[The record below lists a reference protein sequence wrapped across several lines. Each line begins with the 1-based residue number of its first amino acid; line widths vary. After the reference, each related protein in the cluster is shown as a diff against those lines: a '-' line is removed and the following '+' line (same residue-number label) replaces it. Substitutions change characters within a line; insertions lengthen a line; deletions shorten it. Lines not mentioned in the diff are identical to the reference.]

1 MKRIKTA
8 RTATGLLA
16 MVALVAGVNL
26 GVLKSDAFSPLVL
39 VPLIVGVAA
48 AIAWVVLILA
58 SIGKESSR
66 EGKSLYG
73 LGAVVSSA
81 MFLGICVV
89 VYSFAQHANKSWDL
103 TKEGRRDLSP
113 QTIQVLQ
120 TLDQDVSVVA
130 FFIQVEDELVSIA
143 RDKTRRFLDQCN
155 RYTSRLKVEFLD
167 PQVDRARLEA
177 LKITHA
183 STQGTVVLTCG
194 VNQKVIM
201 LSGASPRL
209 EERDFTNALINV
221 VRKSRPKIGFLTGHG
236 ERSIDDPDT
245 KNGGA
250 MLKQLLD
257 AESYQAERMAI
268 KIGNA
273 EIPAG
278 YDAIVIN
285 GLGIGGAQ
293 SDLHPEEIRAL
304 DEYLDRGGRLLVLLD
319 PWRRVASAAAA
330 EQLVPWLSRR
340 LGILVGADMA
350 VSPETKWNI
359 EMSADGSPFGERPNQ
374 TDFLG
379 CYNANHRITKNTDQ
393 KLVFSVAR
401 TVSAAEKLPE
411 NVVATELIRTTPN
424 FYAESDIETLLT
436 AGKAAK
442 TPGER
447 NGPLPLAVAA
457 TLKTDFALN
466 DSGQTRDARVV
477 VAGNSAFASNAQ
489 IHLPGNLNFT
499 LNVVAWLTE
508 SEDLIAI
515 RPTGKEDPAI
525 VLSEG
530 DQRTVVYVAVLGTVQ
545 AVVAA
550 GLIAYAL
557 RRKYQ

>member
-1 MKRIKTA
+1 MKRIRTA
-8 RTATGLLA
+8 RTATGLVAL
-16 MVALVAGVNL
+16 VALVAGVNL
-26 GVLKSDAFSPLVL
+26 GVLKSNAFSPLVL
-39 VPLIVGVAA
+39 APLAVGAMA
-48 AIAWVVLILA
+48 GIAWVVLTLTTI
-58 SIGKESSR
+58 SKESSR

-73 LGAVVSSA
+73 LGAVVSSVL
-81 MFLGICVV
+81 FLGICAV
-89 VYSFAQHANKSWDL
+89 VYAFAQHANKSWDL

-113 QTIQVLQ
+113 QTVQVLQ
-120 TLDQDVSVVA
+120 TLDQDVSVTA

-155 RYTSRLKVEFLD
+155 RYTSHLKIEFLD
-167 PQVDRARLEA
+167 PQVDRARLDA
-177 LKITHA
+177 LVKTLA
-183 STQGTVVLTCG
+183 SAQGTVVLTCG

-201 LSGASPRL
+201 LSGGSPRL

-236 ERSIDDPDT
+236 ERSIDDPDS
-245 KNGGA
+245 KNGGS

-257 AESYQAERMAI
+257 AESYQPERMAI
-268 KIGNA
+268 RISNA
-273 EIPAG
+273 EIPPE

-319 PWRRVASAAAA
+319 PWRKVASMAAT

-340 LGILVGADMA
+340 LGIVAGADMA

-359 EMSADGSPFGERPNQ
+359 EMSADGSPFGERPNESA
-374 TDFLG
+374 FLG
-379 CYNANHRITKNTDQ
+379 CYNAGHRITKNTDQ

-401 TVSAAEKLPE
+401 TVGAAEKLPE

-424 FYAESDIETLLT
+424 FYAESDIEMLFT
-436 AGKAAK
+436 AGKAVK
-442 TPGER
+442 TPVER
-447 NGPLPLAVAA
+447 EGPLPLAVAA
-457 TLKTDFALN
+457 TVKTDFALN

-477 VAGNSAFASNAQ
+477 VVGNSAFASNGQ
-489 IHLPGNLNFT
+489 IRLPGNLNFM
-499 LNVVAWLTE
+499 LNVIAWLTE
-508 SEDLIAI
+508 NEDLIAI

-525 VLSEG
+525 ILSEG

-545 AVVAA
+545 AVIAA

>member
-1 MKRIKTA
+1 MRRINTA
-8 RTATGLLA
+8 RTVTGLAAL
-16 MVALVAGVNL
+16 VALVAGVNL

-39 VPLIVGVAA
+39 VPLAVGIVAG
-48 AIAWVVLILA
+48 IAWVVLILTTI
-58 SIGKESSR
+58 SKESSR

-73 LGAVVSSA
+73 LGAVVSSVL
-81 MFLGICVV
+81 FLGICVV
-89 VYSFAQHANKSWDL
+89 IYAFAEHMGKSWDL
-103 TKEGRRDLSP
+103 TKEGRRNLSP

-120 TLDQDVSVVA
+120 TLDQDVAVTAS
-130 FFIQVEDELVSIA
+130 FIQVEDELVSIA
-143 RDKTRRFLDQCN
+143 HGKTKRFLDQCG
-155 RYTSRLKVEFLD
+155 RYTSHLKVEFLD
-167 PQVDRARLEA
+167 PQLAPERLTA
-177 LKITHA
+177 MKVTHA

-201 LSGASPRL
+201 LSGGSPRL

-236 ERSIDDPDT
+236 ERSIDEGDT
-245 KNGGA
+245 KNGGS
-250 MLKQLLD
+250 MLKQLLE
-257 AESYQAERMAI
+257 AESYQPERMAI
-268 KIGNA
+268 RISDPEITA
-273 EIPAG
+273 E

-285 GLGIGGAQ
+285 GLGVGGAQ

-304 DEYLDRGGRLLVLLD
+304 DEYVDRGGRVLVLLD
-319 PWRRVASAAAA
+319 PWRKLASSAAS
-330 EQLVPWLSRR
+330 EQLVPWLARR
-340 LGILVGADMA
+340 LGIVVGGDMA
-350 VSPETKWNI
+350 VSPESRWNI
-359 EMSADGSPFGERPNQ
+359 EMSADGSAFGERPNES
-374 TDFLG
+374 DFLG
-379 CYNANHRITKNTDQ
+379 CYNAGHRITKNSDQ

-401 TVSAAEKLPE
+401 TVSAAEKVPA

-424 FYAESDIETLLT
+424 FYAEQDIEMLFT

-442 TPGER
+442 APSER
-447 NGPLPLAVAA
+447 GGPLPLAVAA
-457 TLKTDFALN
+457 TVKTDFALN

-477 VAGNSAFASNAQ
+477 VVGNSAFASNGQ
-489 IHLPGNLNFT
+489 IHLPGNLNFV
-499 LNVVAWLTE
+499 LNVFAWLTE

-515 RPTGKEDPAI
+515 RPSGKEDPAI

-550 GLIAYAL
+550 GLIAYGL